1 MVTFHVKP
9 LMSDERFAFRTV
21 YPCTSHIPAQHDKTW
36 ESTEIK
42 ALHQMMHLYREVEI
56 QYIIDEHSPVV
67 VLRHV
72 DSMDWLDFRGDF
84 LPAFKALT
92 IDRIE
97 TLRIKVLI
105 GVN

>member
-1 MVTFHVKP
+1 MLGILNHSEKVAERLTEIQIFHVKP

-36 ESTEIK
+36 ESTEKK
-42 ALHQMMHLYREVEI
+42 ALQQMMHLFREVEI

-67 VLRHV
+67 VLRHADHV

-84 LPAFKALT
+84 LPA
-92 IDRIE
+92 
-97 TLRIKVLI
+97 
-105 GVN
+105 